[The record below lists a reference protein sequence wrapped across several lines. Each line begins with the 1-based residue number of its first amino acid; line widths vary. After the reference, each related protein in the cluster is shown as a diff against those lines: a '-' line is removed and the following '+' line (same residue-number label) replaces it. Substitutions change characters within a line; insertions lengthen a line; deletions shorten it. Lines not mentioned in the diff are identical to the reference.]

1 MIILQVTFL
10 CATELVVAVC
20 QIEICISIS
29 GLFFSA
35 AYHWYG
41 GIEPELA
48 GWERS
53 VWKLNSSMCWRENY
67 FLPYIDPAE
76 GGRSV
81 RPNAVF
87 SDKHNQDVI
96 FADWLIR
103 PANSGDWW

>member
-10 CATELVVAVC
+10 CAAELVVAVC
-20 QIEICISIS
+20 QIEICVSIS

-48 GWERS
+48 GESGRSENGTRRCVEERTTF
-53 VWKLNSSMCWRENY
+53 CH
-67 FLPYIDPAE
+67 IDPSE

-103 PANSGDWW
+103 PANSGDW